1 MNFQTKKIRK
11 EKPKKDKPKEEPKPK
26 KEKKISIRINAGII
40 GSLLII
46 ILLFFGIA
54 KAFSSIDFSIFLTV
68 AGEKLEI
75 DENGNSNFMI
85 LGSGGE
91 EHEGADLTD
100 SIIVVS
106 LNHEKN
112 SISMLSIP
120 RDTYVTDAKVGNS
133 RINQIYPSAQR
144 YYGDK
149 KQAAQH
155 TKSVLEDMLNIPIH
169 YWITMNFNG
178 FVEIID
184 ILGGI
189 EIIVKHS
196 IYDPYYPKDG
206 TYLYEPFSIGAGL
219 QQMDGETALKYARS
233 RQTTSDFDRSRRQQ
247 EIIYAAKEKAL
258 KTNILFSREK
268 INEILQSLQDNIQT
282 NISVREILTLGGMA
296 ENYSHEDIHQFLMH
310 DDPTRCGGFLY
321 PPERRLYSGMFVLLP
336 AGGEKFLHKY
346 TDLIFRH
353 HEALGENIRIHV
365 LNGTSR
371 AGSAG
376 ETRTILRRF
385 CFEVPRFG
393 NALTKDIQETTYY
406 YRSHQG
412 EDTRPKSLDFLQTL
426 IPGNESKDI
435 PQEYL
440 DMGYLNDSD
449 VILELGADYTN
460 SELYMRDP
468 FASMWRIQTPK
479 TPTETETTTEIE
491 SSTETESPPANEQ
504 PTTTDEDQ

>member
-1 MNFQTKKIRK
+1 MNFQTNKIR
-11 EKPKKDKPKEEPKPK
+11 KDKPKEDPKPK
-26 KEKKISIRINAGII
+26 KERKTIIKVNMGII
-40 GSLLII
+40 GALLVMM
-46 ILLFFGIA
+46 LLFFGIA
-54 KAFSSIDFSIFLTV
+54 KAITSIDLGVFLTV

-75 DENGNSNFMI
+75 DESGNSNFMI

-91 EHEGADLTD
+91 NHEGADLTD

-106 LNHEKN
+106 VNHEKK
-112 SISMLSIP
+112 SVRMLSIP
-120 RDTYVTDAKVGNS
+120 RDTYITDATLGSS
-133 RINQIYPSAQR
+133 RINQVYPSAQT
-144 YYGDK
+144 YYGDR
-149 KQAAQH
+149 KQAAKH
-155 TKSVLEDMLNIPIH
+155 TKSVLEDMLDIPIH

-189 EIIVKHS
+189 EIIVKKS

-219 QQMDGETALKYARS
+219 QQMDGKTALKYARS
-233 RQTTSDFDRSRRQQ
+233 RKTTSDFDRSQRQQ

-282 NISVREILTLGGMA
+282 NISVREVLTLGGMA
-296 ENYSHEDIHQFLMH
+296 EEYAREDLHQFLMH

-336 AGGEKFLHKY
+336 AGGPEFIHKY
-346 TDLIFRH
+346 ADLIFKN
-353 HEALGENIRIHV
+353 HEVAGENIKIHV

-371 AGSAG
+371 GGAAG

-393 NALTKDIQETTYY
+393 NASSKDIQETTYY
-406 YRSHQG
+406 YQSFQE
-412 EDTRPKSLDFLQTL
+412 EDSRPKSLDFLQTL
-426 IPGNESKDI
+426 IPGKESTEI

-440 DMGYLNDSD
+440 DLGYLSD
-449 VILELGADYTN
+449 TDVLLELGADYTS
-460 SELYMRDP
+460 SERYIRDP
-468 FASMWRIQTPK
+468 FASMWRIQTPEA
-479 TPTETETTTEIE
+479 PAEEDSPAEEQTT
-491 SSTETESPPANEQ
+491 PANE
-504 PTTTDEDQ
+504 D